1 MRTEIIGTIVCIL
14 FTIVSIF
21 MTVVLKAAIP
31 IGWWW
36 VFLIVVVLAN
46 MFIWALVLAWAI
58 EKFITRMKD
67 EDDT

>member
-21 MTVVLKAAIP
+21 MAVVLKAAIP

-36 VFLIVVVLAN
+36 VFLVVVVLAN

>member
-21 MTVVLKAAIP
+21 MAVVLKAAIP